1 MIQVIRS
8 DDESIRIALSGKT
21 VEIIE
26 SLDGKGLLIRT
37 RDGLI
42 GIEPLRP
49 DFIKVSIK

>member
-26 SLDGKGLLIRT
+26 SLDGKGLLIST
-37 RDGLI
+37 RD
-42 GIEPLRP
+42 
-49 DFIKVSIK
+49 